1 MSDMQW
7 TSDGKKMFE
16 KLMSAVPDAMR
27 DMIKPK
33 LLELLAGK
41 AAGKPVTGEIV
52 TRMVKEDLPEPQKS
66 AIMQTLGIKKPA
78 GEKVKKKKTEH
89 VSEEV
94 PQTKA
99 QGEWEGSSQ
108 SMFELMIQEVP
119 EALRD
124 VFRGKL
130 MDVLRQKAKGGHYKE
145 GHIVEIVNEIVPE
158 PFKSNILKGFSTM
171 GGGVDVKEVEGIIDG
186 FPDGQESLI
195 SILHAIQNQL
205 GYIPEEALKIV
216 SQKKDIFLSTLYK
229 LVTSYQAFRVELPKE
244 CMVTVC
250 NGTGC
255 HVKGS
260 GVIIKRLEKELSES
274 DSQITLEKVRCMG
287 CCDLSPAIMVNGE
300 VYGGPDAQVKISEVL
315 EE

>member
-41 AAGKPVTGEIV
+41 AAGKPVTGELV

-78 GEKVKKKKTEH
+78 GEKVKKKAKTAAQ
-89 VSEEV
+89 EV
-94 PQTKA
+94 PQAKA

-171 GGGVDVKEVEGIIDG
+171 GGGVDVKAVEGIIDG
-186 FPDGQESLI
+186 FPGGQESLI

-244 CMVTVC
+244 YMVTVC

-260 GVIIKRLEKELSES
+260 GAIIKRLEKELSES

-287 CCDLSPAIMVNGE
+287 CCDLSPAIIVNGE
-300 VYGGPDAQVKISEVL
+300 VYGGPDAQAKISEVL